1 MNNKKTCGE
10 CLWLHTTDGT
20 PYYCLIQDLYT
31 FRTKS
36 SVACSEWEKINS
48 KKNNYGRRN
57 SNLRTRETEDRKF

>member
-1 MNNKKTCGE
+1 MDNKKTCGE

-36 SVACSEWEKINS
+36 SVACSEWEEINS
-48 KKNNYGRRN
+48 KDK
-57 SNLRTRETEDRKF
+57 K